1 MPKSPNTTV
10 LDARLL
16 LCLEEEQRGACLLV
30 PPPGKRV
37 MIFVGVED
45 DEEVRANFGGC
56 CYRAVVLLNVE
67 YYSTAEAE
75 SHAFSNHQFTGLDV
89 NTSALAFAGE
99 RPLVQYLGQSK
110 GALPQGLRTVATSL
124 VLEVRNRS
132 IGLSSACPYGTIYLH
147 WDDKSTVTYLCG

>member
-45 DEEVRANFGGC
+45 NEEVRANFGGC
-56 CYRAVVLLNVE
+56 CYRAVVLLNVD
-67 YYSTAEAE
+67 YSTAEAE

-99 RPLVQYLGQSK
+99 RPLQYLGQSK
-110 GALPQGLRTVATSL
+110 GALPHGLRTVATSL
-124 VLEVRNRS
+124 VLEVRNQ
-132 IGLSSACPYGTIYLH
+132 
-147 WDDKSTVTYLCG
+147 

>member
-1 MPKSPNTTV
+1 
-10 LDARLL
+10 
-16 LCLEEEQRGACLLV
+16 
-30 PPPGKRV
+30 

-45 DEEVRANFGGC
+45 NEEVRAN
-56 CYRAVVLLNVE
+56 VD
-67 YYSTAEAE
+67 YSTAEAE

-99 RPLVQYLGQSK
+99 RPLQYLGQSK

-124 VLEVRNRS
+124 VLEVATQS